1 MTWRVAGIN
10 FDHSHMGDLLR
21 MTHEHPDAEIVG
33 ICHTDRER
41 MATAIE
47 KFAIPAARVYSDYRE
62 CLEKTQPDI
71 VILCPSTASHADWVL
86 KVAPYDV
93 HVLLEK
99 PFAADLSAADRMIAA
114 MAKTQKQ
121 FIINW
126 PLRWYPCHVTAKRL

>member
-33 ICHTDRER
+33 ICHTESDR
-41 MATAIE
+41 MTTVIE
-47 KFAIPAARVYSDYRE
+47 NIAIPPARVFSDYRE

-93 HVLLEK
+93 HVL
-99 PFAADLSAADRMIAA
+99 
-114 MAKTQKQ
+114 
-121 FIINW
+121 
-126 PLRWYPCHVTAKRL
+126 